1 MDKKKGSISFN
12 WIIENC
18 IETFN
23 SRGLDIT
30 LNQLASELGIS
41 RGRISHY
48 FPTKEL
54 LLVAISQ
61 EYEKN
66 LEAITSSYKFSTKEN
81 FLVEQLKLYSLVM
94 DNQYRFRCVMIY
106 AAGTS
111 SSRSEMVKQINNR
124 FSGSKER
131 FRLLTV
137 KLTELGYLDK
147 RVLESPN
154 FDVFRFKFITVF
166 TSWVVHYELYDK
178 DKTYKEVKSIY
189 LEAIGSCFLPYAL
202 PKAKEIISKIDFS
215 TL

>member
-106 AAGTS
+106 VAGTS

-124 FSGSKER
+124 FTIRIK
-131 FRLLTV
+131 
-137 KLTELGYLDK
+137 
-147 RVLESPN
+147 
-154 FDVFRFKFITVF
+154 
-166 TSWVVHYELYDK
+166 
-178 DKTYKEVKSIY
+178 YK
-189 LEAIGSCFLPYAL
+189 
-202 PKAKEIISKIDFS
+202 
-215 TL
+215 